1 MTSSSQDF
9 IYLNE
14 PDMIAAGVTDMARC
28 VEVME
33 EALVLLR
40 KGDFRMAGSTAMSH
54 GAMISFPD
62 EPEFPGMPADG
73 PDRRFMAMPAYLGGR
88 FGTTGV
94 KWYGSNL
101 ENRTKGLP
109 RSIHLFTL
117 NDTDT
122 AAPLAIMSGNLLS
135 AYRTGAIPG
144 VAVKHL
150 ARKDAKTFGIVG
162 PGVIGRVTTEA
173 ALSQRPEIDRLVV
186 KGIDDADVQRYAD
199 YIRPR
204 FPQVQ
209 EIVAAESVEQVA
221 RESDVMTV
229 TVTTDPAGSSGF
241 PYIKREW
248 IKPGAVLLLP
258 AAVRFDDELITS
270 GDVRLVVDSWRLYH
284 AWAEEYGE
292 AAYEDIGIVGNH
304 WHGLIRDGQLSVDR
318 IEEIADI
325 ATGATPARQSDDEII
340 LYSAGGMPV
349 EDVAW
354 ATDVYRTAV
363 EKGIGVS
370 LNLWESPSLA

>member
-1 MTSSSQDF
+1 MAENTHDF

-14 PDMIAAGVTDMARC
+14 PDMIAAGVKDMARC

-40 KGDFRMAGSTAMSH
+40 QGDFRMAGSTAMSH
-54 GAMISFPD
+54 GAMISFPPV
-62 EPEFPGMPADG
+62 PEHPGMPSDG
-73 PDRRFMAMPAYLGGR
+73 PDRRFMAMPAYIGGR

-101 ENRTKGLP
+101 ENREKGLP
-109 RSIHLFTL
+109 RSIHMFTL

-122 AAPLAIMSGNLLS
+122 AVPLAIMSANLLS

-173 ALSQRPEIDRLVV
+173 VLSQRPDIDRIIA
-186 KGIDDADVQRYAD
+186 KGVDEADVQRYAD
-199 YIRPR
+199 YIKPL
-204 FPQVQ
+204 FPNIKSV
-209 EIVAAESVEQVA
+209 ESAESVEQVA
-221 RESDVMTV
+221 RESDIMAV

-241 PYIKREW
+241 PYIKQEW
-248 IKPGAVLLLP
+248 IKQGALLLLP
-258 AAVRFDDELITS
+258 AAVRFDDDFVIS
-270 GDVRLVVDSWRLYH
+270 DDARLVVDAWPLYE
-284 AWAEEYGE
+284 AWSEEYGPQ
-292 AAYEDIGIVGNH
+292 AYQKIGIVGNQ
-304 WHGLIRDGQLSVDR
+304 WHSLIEQGVMPAGKVQN
-318 IEEIADI
+318 IADI
-325 ATGATPARQSDDEII
+325 ATGALPPRENDEEII
-340 LYSAGGMPV
+340 LYSAGGMPI

-354 ATDVYRTAV
+354 ATEVYRNAV

-370 LNLWESPSLA
+370 LNLWDSPTLS

>member
-1 MTSSSQDF
+1 MAENTHDF

-14 PDMIAAGVTDMARC
+14 PDMIAAGVKDMARC

-40 KGDFRMAGSTAMSH
+40 QGDFRMAGSTAMSH
-54 GAMISFPD
+54 GAMISFPPV
-62 EPEFPGMPADG
+62 PEHPGMPSDG
-73 PDRRFMAMPAYLGGR
+73 PDRRFMAMPAYIGGR

-101 ENRTKGLP
+101 ENREKGLP
-109 RSIHLFTL
+109 RSIHMFTL

-122 AAPLAIMSGNLLS
+122 AVPLAVMSANLLS

-173 ALSQRPEIDRLVV
+173 VLSQRPDIDRIIA
-186 KGIDDADVQRYAD
+186 KGVDEADVQRYAD
-199 YIRPR
+199 YIKPL
-204 FPQVQ
+204 FPNIKSV
-209 EIVAAESVEQVA
+209 ESAESVEQVA
-221 RESDVMTV
+221 RESDIMAV

-241 PYIKREW
+241 PYIKQEW
-248 IKPGAVLLLP
+248 IKQGALLLLP
-258 AAVRFDDELITS
+258 AAVRFDDDFVIS
-270 GDVRLVVDSWRLYH
+270 DDARLVVDAWPLYE
-284 AWAEEYGE
+284 AWSEEYGPQ
-292 AAYEDIGIVGNH
+292 AYQKIGIVGNQ
-304 WHGLIRDGQLSVDR
+304 WHSLIEQGVMPAGKVQN
-318 IEEIADI
+318 IADI
-325 ATGATPARQSDDEII
+325 ATGALPPRENDEEII
-340 LYSAGGMPV
+340 LYSAGGMPI

-354 ATDVYRTAV
+354 ATEVYRNAV

-370 LNLWESPSLA
+370 LNLWDSPTLS